1 MSSKPQGRARQYV
14 RTALTGRENTPSNT
28 QPRWEPWP
36 YGARRKARKNSDQ
49 DSTSPAEQKADIQ
62 QQRTL
67 RYQERKAQ
75 GICRDCDEPA
85 VSGTARCVPHLARMR
100 QYRKKYKDK
109 KMAQAKEA
117 KAG

>member
-1 MSSKPQGRARQYV
+1 MG
-14 RTALTGRENTPSNT
+14 TLALRGKTEG
-28 QPRWEPWP
+28 Q
-36 YGARRKARKNSDQ
+36 KNSDQ

-85 VSGTARCVPHLARMR
+85 VSGTARCVSHLARMR

>member
-14 RTALTGRENTPSNT
+14 RTALKGTENTPSNT

-36 YGARRKARKNSDQ
+36 YGARRKARKIA
-49 DSTSPAEQKADIQ
+49 TKTVRPRLKKKADIQ

-85 VSGTARCVPHLARMR
+85 VSGTARCETHLARMR